1 MTKGIRR
8 KKGRGALHI
17 VAVLLMGSA
26 ALRIAAGP
34 LPAVA
39 EETMAESG
47 AELSAAAT
55 DGDTDALIAAFETRE
70 ARVAEREAQ
79 LRDRMQ
85 ALRLA
90 EIEIEDKMQALIAAE
105 AALSATITQADTAAQ
120 TDLSQLTT
128 VYENMK
134 PKEAADLFAE
144 MPPQFAAGFLGMMRP
159 DAAAAIMTQLEPDVA
174 YSFSVVL
181 AGRNATV
188 PTQ

>member
-1 MTKGIRR
+1 MRKRIRR
-8 KKGRGALHI
+8 RRGRGALHI
-17 VAVLLMGSA
+17 VAVLLVGSA
-26 ALRIAAGP
+26 LLRVVAGP

-39 EETMAESG
+39 QEPVEEALMD
-47 AELSAAAT
+47 AAAPRL
-55 DGDTDALIAAFETRE
+55 DGDTDALIAAFQARE
-70 ARVAEREAQ
+70 ARVSEREAQ
-79 LRDRMQ
+79 LRNRMQ

-90 EIEIEDKMQALIAAE
+90 EIEIEDKMRALVAAE
-105 AALSATITQADTAAQ
+105 AALSATIARADTAAES
-120 TDLSQLTT
+120 DLSQLTT

-181 AGRNATV
+181 AGRNANV

>member
-1 MTKGIRR
+1 MTRGLRR
-8 KKGRGALHI
+8 KQGRGALHI
-17 VAVLLMGSA
+17 VAALLVGSA
-26 ALRIAAGP
+26 VVRIAAGP

-39 EETMAESG
+39 E
-47 AELSAAAT
+47 AT
-55 DGDTDALIAAFETRE
+55 EVAPATDMTTTTLDGDTDALLAAFQARE

-90 EIEIEDKMQALIAAE
+90 EIEIEDKMQALVAAE
-105 AALSATITQADTAAQ
+105 AALSATIARADTAAE

-144 MPPQFAAGFLGMMRP
+144 MSPQFAAGFLGMMRP
-159 DAAAAIMTQLEPDVA
+159 DAAAAIMTQLEPEIA

-181 AGRNATV
+181 AGRNANV